1 MRRIVYMISK
11 KAAALGAVIIILLTT
26 FFASFLTLQISTYVD
41 IRNGDRVIVSREDY
55 QLLRDYYKKLEYVR
69 NDIEKNYYE
78 ETDRNKLFEGA
89 LKGMVES
96 LGDPYSYYLT
106 EEEMEDFN
114 LATSGT
120 YQGIG
125 VSIERS
131 EDNKIMIFQVFK
143 NSPAME
149 AGLLAGDKIIKVD
162 GNEVSWDNYEQAVA
176 MMKTGEPGST
186 VDITILRD
194 GEQKL
199 YTVRRDIVEIPD
211 LEYKMLDKDIGY
223 IWLYSFDSNASKNF
237 EEAIEDLKKQGM
249 KGLVLD
255 LRGNGG
261 GLLEVCRDIADILL
275 PEGLVVYSEDRN
287 GNRTE
292 YKSGASALN
301 IPLAVLV
308 NGYSASASEVL
319 AGAIQDYGVG
329 TIIGTTT
336 FGKGVVQTMRYYDDG
351 SGLKLTTYKYFTP
364 KGRDIHGKGIE
375 PDIKVEVSQEA
386 QDFLAEN
393 PRKDLPQEL
402 DAQLM
407 KAIEEVRSKLGQ

>member
-1 MRRIVYMISK
+1 MISK
-11 KAAALGAVIIILLTT
+11 KAAALGAVIIIILTT

-41 IRNGDRVIVSREDY
+41 IKNGDRVIVSREDY
-55 QLLRDYYKKLEYVR
+55 QLLHGYYKKLQTVMEDVQK
-69 NDIEKNYYE
+69 DYYK
-78 ETDRNKLFEGA
+78 ETDRDKLFVGA
-89 LKGMVES
+89 VKGMVES

-106 EEEMEDFN
+106 QEEMEDFN
-114 LATSGT
+114 QSTSGT

-131 EDNKIMIFQVFK
+131 DDNQIMVFQVFK

-149 AGLLAGDKIIKVD
+149 AGILVGDKIIKVD
-162 GNEVSWDNYEQAVA
+162 GKEVNWDIYEQAVA
-176 MMKTGEPGST
+176 MMKAGEPGST
-186 VDITILRD
+186 VEITVLRNGD
-194 GEQKL
+194 QKV
-199 YTVRRDIVEIPD
+199 YTVRRDVVEIPD
-211 LEYKMLDKDIGY
+211 LEYRMIDKEIGY
-223 IWLYSFDSNASKNF
+223 IWLYSFDNNAAKNF
-237 EEAIEDLKKQGM
+237 KAAIEDLESQGM
-249 KGLVLD
+249 KGLILD

-287 GNRTE
+287 GNRAE
-292 YKSGASALN
+292 YKSGASSLN

-336 FGKGVVQTMRYYDDG
+336 FGKGVVQTMRYYNDG

-364 KGRDIHGKGIE
+364 KGRDIHEKGIE
-375 PDIKVEVSQEA
+375 PDIKVELGQGA
-386 QDFLAEN
+386 QDFLKQN
-393 PRKDLPQEL
+393 PGEDLPQEL
-402 DAQLM
+402 DNQLE
-407 KAIEEVRSKLGQ
+407 KGIEEVRSKLN

>member
-1 MRRIVYMISK
+1 MISK
-11 KAAALGAVIIILLTT
+11 KAAALGAVVIILLTA

-41 IRNGDRVIVSREDY
+41 IKNGDRVIVSKEDY
-55 QLLRDYYKKLEYVR
+55 QLLHDYYKKLETVR
-69 NDIEKNYYE
+69 NDVERDYYKE
-78 ETDRNKLFEGA
+78 VDRDKLFEGA
-89 LKGMVES
+89 LKGMVAS
-96 LGDPYSYYLT
+96 LEDPYSYYMT
-106 EEEMEDFN
+106 EEELEDFN

-131 EDNKIMIFQVFK
+131 EDNQIMIFQVFK

-149 AGLLAGDKIIKVD
+149 AGLLPGDKIIEVD
-162 GNEVSWDNYEQAVA
+162 GKEVDWSMYEEAIA

-186 VDITILRD
+186 VEITILRD
-194 GEQKL
+194 GEQKE
-199 YTVRRDIVEIPD
+199 YDVRRDIVEIPD
-211 LEYKMLDKDIGY
+211 LESRMLDDNIGY
-223 IWLYSFDSNASKNF
+223 IWLYSFDSNAAKNF
-237 EEAIEDLKKQGM
+237 EAALEDLQNQGM

-292 YKSGASALN
+292 YESKAGSLD

-308 NGYSASASEVL
+308 NEYSASASEVL

-329 TIIGTTT
+329 TIVGTTT

-364 KGRDIHGKGIE
+364 KGRDIHEKGIE
-375 PDIKVEVSQEA
+375 PDIKVEISEEA
-386 QDFLAEN
+386 QNFLKEN
-393 PRKDLPQEL
+393 PEEELPDNL

-407 KAIEEVRSKLGQ
+407 KAVEEVRSKLNQ

>member
-1 MRRIVYMISK
+1 MISK
-11 KAAALGAVIIILLTT
+11 KAAALGAVVIILLTT
-26 FFASFLTLQISTYVD
+26 FFTSFLTLQLSTYVD
-41 IRNGDRVIVSREDY
+41 IKNGDRVIVSREDY
-55 QLLRDYYKKLEYVR
+55 QLLRDYYKKLEVVM
-69 NDIEKNYYE
+69 NDIEKNYYGE
-78 ETDRNKLFEGA
+78 ADRDKLFEGA
-89 LKGMVES
+89 VKGMVAS
-96 LGDPYSYYLT
+96 LEDPYSYYLT

-131 EDNKIMIFQVFK
+131 EDNQIVIFQVFK

-149 AGLLAGDKIIKVD
+149 AGLLAGDKIIEVD
-162 GNEVSWDNYEQAVA
+162 GNKVNWDNYEQAVA

-186 VDITILRD
+186 VDITILRN
-194 GEQKL
+194 GEKKV
-199 YTVRRDIVEIPD
+199 YTVRRDIVEIPN
-211 LEYKMLDKDIGY
+211 LEYRMLDKDIGY

-237 EEAIEDLKKQGM
+237 EEAVEDLKGQGM
-249 KGLVLD
+249 KALILD

-292 YKSGASALN
+292 YKSDADALN
-301 IPLAVLV
+301 MPLAVLV
-308 NGYSASASEVL
+308 NEYSASASEVL

-329 TIIGTTT
+329 TVIGTTT

-364 KGRDIHGKGIE
+364 KGRDIHEKGIE
-375 PDIKVEVSQEA
+375 PDIKVEMSEEA
-386 QDFLAEN
+386 REFLAQN
-393 PRKDLPQEL
+393 PRQDLPQEL

-407 KAIEEVRSKLGQ
+407 KAIEQVRSELDKQ

>member
-1 MRRIVYMISK
+1 MISK
-11 KAAALGAVIIILLTT
+11 KAAAVGAVIIILLTT
-26 FFASFLTLQISTYVD
+26 FFASFLTLQISTYID
-41 IRNGDRVIVSREDY
+41 IKNGDRVIISKEDY
-55 QLLRDYYKKLEYVR
+55 QLLHGYFKKLEIVM
-69 NDIEKNYYE
+69 NDVERGYYE
-78 ETDRNKLFEGA
+78 EVDRDKLFEGA
-89 LKGMVES
+89 VKGMVAS
-96 LGDPYSYYLT
+96 LNDPYSYYLT

-114 LATSGT
+114 LSTSGT

-131 EDNKIMIFQVFK
+131 EDNLIMIFQVFK

-149 AGLLAGDKIIKVD
+149 AGLLTGDKIIKVD
-162 GNEVSWDNYEQAVA
+162 GKEVNWDNYEEAVA

-186 VDITILRD
+186 VEITILRD
-194 GEQKL
+194 GEKKEF
-199 YTVRRDIVEIPD
+199 TVRRDIVEIPD
-211 LEYKMLDKDIGY
+211 LEYRMLDEQIGY

-237 EEAIEDLKKQGM
+237 KEAIEDLESQGM
-249 KGLVLD
+249 KGLILD

-261 GLLEVCRDIADILL
+261 GLLEVCRDIADMLL

-292 YKSGASALN
+292 YKSKPDFLD
-301 IPLAVLV
+301 IPLAVLI

-329 TIIGTTT
+329 TIIGTTS
-336 FGKGVVQTMRYYDDG
+336 FGKGVVQTMRFYEDG

-375 PDIKVEVSQEA
+375 PDIMVEMGEEA
-386 QDFLAEN
+386 QNFLKEN
-393 PRKDLPQEL
+393 PRAELPDEL
-402 DAQLM
+402 DTQLM
-407 KAIEEVRSKLGQ
+407 KGIEEIKSKLNQ

>member
-1 MRRIVYMISK
+1 MISK